1 MSDRSDEIAE
11 LQRQLDGLRDRVSAV
26 RRRSDGIPPLETWVK
41 GFGERFSD
49 LLRDPDDDKEVENLR
64 NKIAEVE
71 AYLAE
76 YE

>member
-1 MSDRSDEIAE
+1 MSDRSDEISN
-11 LQRQLDGLRDRVSAV
+11 LQRQLDTLRDRVSAV

-41 GFGERFSD
+41 GAGERVSD
-49 LLRDPDDDKEVENLR
+49 LLRAPDDDQEVENLR
-64 NKIAEVE
+64 STIAELE